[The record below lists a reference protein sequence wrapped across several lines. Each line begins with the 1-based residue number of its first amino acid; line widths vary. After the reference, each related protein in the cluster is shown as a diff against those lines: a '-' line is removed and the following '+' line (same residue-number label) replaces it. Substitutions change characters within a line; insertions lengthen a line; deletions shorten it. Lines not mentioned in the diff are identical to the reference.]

1 MIHQLHCFMN
11 ENKTAKIYLAGK
23 SEYTALL
30 YDSDI
35 EYNGIE
41 YFNNEQDAEI
51 FCENWVM
58 NNE

>member
-1 MIHQLHCFMN
+1 MN
-11 ENKTAKIYLAGK
+11 ENKTAKIYFAGK
-23 SEYTALL
+23 NEYTALL
-30 YDSDI
+30 YDSGI

-58 NNE
+58 NDE